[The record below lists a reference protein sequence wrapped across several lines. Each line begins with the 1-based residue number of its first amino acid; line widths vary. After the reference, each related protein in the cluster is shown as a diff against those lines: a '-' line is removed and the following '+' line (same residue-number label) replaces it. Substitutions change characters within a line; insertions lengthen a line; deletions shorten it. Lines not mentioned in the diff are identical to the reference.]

1 MAATTT
7 NVPSTARDA
16 ASTIAFPFRPWVR
29 STCRNA
35 MLWGMGVILLLGGI
49 AWWLRDPSEGFF
61 GKAFT
66 VLLGYTVLF
75 WASLLKIWW
84 TAGKPA
90 IVIDAESLAYQPLQ
104 YFNPKRLRFDRVID
118 CGPRPGTESFRF
130 AVEEESGRV
139 RELFLNL
146 AVVTEK
152 HRLLE
157 ALGARLE
164 RVGLVP
170 RGEGWERTE
179 PHLARTNPVT
189 T

>member
-1 MAATTT
+1 MAATAT

-16 ASTIAFPFRPWVR
+16 TSAIAFPFRPWVR

-104 YFNPKRLRFDRVID
+104 YFKPKRLRFDRVLD
-118 CGPRPGTESFRF
+118 CAPRPGTESFRF

-146 AVVTEK
+146 AVVTDK
-152 HRLLE
+152 HRLLDV
-157 ALGARLE
+157 LGQRLGTVGLE
-164 RVGLVP
+164 RAGDGWS
-170 RGEGWERTE
+170 RAGGEAAASG
-179 PHLARTNPVT
+179 
-189 T
+189 